1 LSGKE
6 MYARMSPT
14 QRRHLTLMILLG
26 ATCLGALLYVNGLSS
41 SLRLGNENVR
51 GFLLVPSLPTPLY
64 ITMALVVLAGVG
76 LTQLASF
83 MQRRK
88 RPTRAQKQRYQE
100 PIKNSWQVLL
110 SMITSGAVLVF
121 VVIWLVRHGDHVQDL
136 LTRLREIGTASG
148 LTESTRSLLRQ
159 VDSPMAGYAL
169 FGTILIVYGGL
180 ALLALWVLCEGRD
193 RMPSVSEQE
202 SPQTRRVRR
211 AFTAGLH
218 ELRQHTDPRQAI
230 IACYAR
236 LEHLLEDYG
245 VPVYDHLTPQE
256 YMGTALQGL
265 DLPLEAFAG
274 LVELFEQARYSLHPL
289 DNAAREAAMTYL
301 ETLKTHLEWETA
313 LAKHA

>member
-1 LSGKE
+1 
-6 MYARMSPT
+6 
-14 QRRHLTLMILLG
+14 
-26 ATCLGALLYVNGLSS
+26 
-41 SLRLGNENVR
+41 
-51 GFLLVPSLPTPLY
+51 
-64 ITMALVVLAGVG
+64 MALVVLAGVS

-83 MQRRK
+83 IQRRK

-100 PIKNSWQVLL
+100 PIKTSWQMLL

-121 VVIWLVRHGDHVQDL
+121 VLIWLVRYGDHVEDL
-136 LTRLREIGTASG
+136 LKRLREIGTAPG
-148 LTESTRSLLRQ
+148 LLAEGTRSLLRQ

-169 FGTILIVYGGL
+169 FGTVLIIYGGL

-211 AFTAGLH
+211 AFTAGLQ